1 MKLVNEI
8 NLFYD
13 ARSIKPQI
21 KYYMFDLVWVLEV
34 KWDKGGAEMA
44 NDYVLFY
51 TKWNENG
58 QLDLEY
64 IIYERELHRNSIG
77 D

>member
-1 MKLVNEI
+1 
-8 NLFYD
+8 
-13 ARSIKPQI
+13 
-21 KYYMFDLVWVLEV
+21 MFDLVWVLEV

-44 NDYVLFY
+44 DDYVLFY